1 MHLSLKRAGSTVLGH
16 SLRIASAHDLMKYLH
31 ALGIPPCRYF
41 IRSCTGA
48 VFQLYSANVALSALF
63 PRGPDQPSPLL
74 DPSAE
79 ALGSSRGWAVKP
91 NGVIRAKGG
100 RLKTPRE
107 AGGRAFSPLPNCPGK
122 PVLRRDRNPLAGGGV
137 GSQLSHAAS

>member
-1 MHLSLKRAGSTVLGH
+1 MHLSLKRAGFLTLAVRDALQYSYPLHCSDAGKRLPGVRTMK
-16 SLRIASAHDLMKYLH
+16 RAAHVERVAHNQCQTL
-31 ALGIPPCRYF
+31 
-41 IRSCTGA
+41 
-48 VFQLYSANVALSALF
+48 FQAQS

-79 ALGSSRGWAVKP
+79 ALRSSRGWAAKP

-107 AGGRAFSPLPNCPGK
+107 AGGRAFAPLPNCPGK
-122 PVLRRDRNPLAGGGV
+122 PVLRRDRNPLTVDGAT
-137 GSQLSHAAS
+137 LK

>member
-1 MHLSLKRAGSTVLGH
+1 MS
-16 SLRIASAHDLMKYLH
+16 
-31 ALGIPPCRYF
+31 
-41 IRSCTGA
+41 GA
-48 VFQLYSANVALSALF
+48 RQTWLFQALF

-79 ALGSSRGWAVKP
+79 ALESSRGWAAKP

-107 AGGRAFSPLPNCPGK
+107 AGERAFAPLPNCPGK
-122 PVLRRDRNPLAGGGV
+122 PVLRRE
-137 GSQLSHAAS
+137 